1 MKKRAVAL
9 MMAAVMVAGLMTGC
23 GSNNAASENNTILP
37 AVEEEQKEIVQAK
50 PEISLNDEFNKT
62 LIEFLEEKG
71 FGDENYMVSPTSFRA
86 ALALAV
92 AGADGDTKS
101 ELLNAMGFESMDEL
115 NAWYKSVT
123 ESIAQFDS
131 SLEISK
137 KEYEDSKGFFGDDA
151 KEPDGAFKMQNS
163 IWKNLKFDGELSDE
177 YIENIKENF
186 GAVSDNVS
194 PEEITEKVN
203 SWINEGTNGLIPS
216 ISDDLS
222 EVDLVLANALYLR
235 SSWLDSFS
243 EGATEEGDFHTLD
256 GKTVKKD
263 FMHQQERFKYYEDE
277 NGKFV
282 VLPMNGGVNAV
293 FSIGNVSD
301 IMSKLDEASYE
312 EVAVTLPKF
321 ETETSL
327 SNNELVDY
335 LKFRGAEKVFT
346 DDADFSLMSKDVP
359 LFISDIIQ
367 KSKIKVDE
375 DGIEAAAVT
384 AIMMKTTAA
393 PIEHEIK
400 EFTADKPFK
409 FMILTDSES
418 PELLFCG
425 QVVE

>member
-23 GSNNAASENNTILP
+23 GSNNTASENNTILP

-71 FGDENYMVSPTSFRA
+71 FGNENYMVSPTSFRA

-92 AGADGDTKS
+92 AGADGDTKA
-101 ELLNAMGFESMDEL
+101 ELLNAMGFENMDEL

-137 KEYEDSKGFFGDDA
+137 KEYEDNKGFFGGDA

-177 YIENIKENF
+177 YIKNIKESF

-194 PEEITEKVN
+194 PEEITDKIN

-243 EGATEEGDFHTLD
+243 EEATEEGDFHTLD

-301 IMSKLDEASYE
+301 IMGKLDEASYE

-327 SNNELVDY
+327 SDNELVDY
-335 LKFRGAEKVFT
+335 LKFRGAEKAFT
-346 DDADFSLMSKDVP
+346 DDADFSVMSKDVP
-359 LFISDIIQ
+359 LCISDIIQ

-384 AIMMKTTAA
+384 AIMMKTTSA

-409 FMILTDSES
+409 FMILTDSDS